1 MTRDD
6 IIRTAKEAG
15 WQRVGRNSETG
26 PEFPVLIGRL
36 ERFAALVAAHE
47 REQCKEWIA
56 TWVEDWCEGLSAK
69 KIAHGIRGDGNDATK
84 PNKYVT
90 RCGDPSEG

>member
-6 IIRTAKEAG
+6 IIRMATEADRRTDAELG
-15 WQRVGRNSETG
+15 SEWN
-26 PEFPVLIGRL
+26 PDRENLRDIH
-36 ERFAALVAAHE
+36 FAALVAAHE

-69 KIAHGIRGDGNDATK
+69 KIAHGIRCDGNDATK

-90 RCGDPSEG
+90 REELL